1 MPGIIEC
8 DHYYCRE
15 SLRFLFTQK
24 HLLFLQKS
32 CTFSS
37 SIGTSSALFFSRH
50 IDDFRGTEINLES
63 PSCAVDARG
72 ARGKHDVY
80 SGTFGTQIKARP
92 FMTGKRGCFWPWV
105 GWPLCALFFWMA
117 YFSARSSFS
126 GVIKPSRPVD

>member
-72 ARGKHDVY
+72 AREKHDVY

-92 FMTGKRGCFWPWV
+92 FMTAENGGVSGLGSDGRCVP
-105 GWPLCALFFWMA
+105 C
-117 YFSARSSFS
+117 FS
-126 GVIKPSRPVD
+126 GWRISLRVQAFRG